1 MDKLPMRSRATNSM
15 ECTATFLAR
24 PWSEHL
30 DELARSAEQ
39 SLLIVSPFITRQP
52 LMHIA
57 SLLRERACPPNTLI
71 LTNLGNG
78 YRSGD
83 SLNVAALTEF
93 ADEIRSTSVAHLASL
108 HAKAYIADS
117 HAAIITS
124 ANLTH
129 YGLTRNLEYGVLFH
143 DKPSVTHLRNEFEAY
158 AAQGSRFPQDS
169 LREIALEAEQL
180 NVARK
185 EAQGSISREIRSK
198 LIKLEQRSKLYKARA
213 RGNTTNGIL
222 TDAILFLL
230 ERHGPLSTVNLHPH
244 VQRLHPDICDD
255 EIDRV
260 IGDVH
265 FGKRWKHYVRNAQ
278 QGLRRRGQI
287 ELRSDGRWHLLR

>member
-1 MDKLPMRSRATNSM
+1 MCGRATNPM
-15 ECTATFLAR
+15 EYMPIFLSR
-24 PWSEHL
+24 SWSEYL

-57 SLLRERACPPNTLI
+57 SLLRERTYPPQTLI

-83 SLNVAALTEF
+83 SLNVAALIEF
-93 ADEIRSTSVAHLASL
+93 ADEVQSASVTHLSSL
-108 HAKAYIADS
+108 HAKVYIADS

-129 YGLTRNLEYGVLFH
+129 YGLNKNLEYGVLFH
-143 DKPSVTHLRNEFEAY
+143 DEPSVNHLRNEFEGY
-158 AAQGSRFPQDS
+158 ASQGTVFPRDTLS
-169 LREIALEAEQL
+169 GIALESEQL
-180 NVARK
+180 NAARK
-185 EAQGSISREIRSK
+185 EAQGSINQEVKSRIN
-198 LIKLEQRSKLYKARA
+198 KLEQKSKLYEARA
-213 RGNTTNGIL
+213 QGNSTNGIL
-222 TDAILFLL
+222 ADAILFLL
-230 ERHGPLSTVNLHPH
+230 KQHGPLSTIALHPRI
-244 VQRLHPDICDD
+244 QRLHPDICDD
-255 EIDRV
+255 TIDRV

-278 QGLRRRGQI
+278 QGLKRRGQI
-287 ELRSDGRWHLLR
+287 ELLADGRWSLVG

>member
-1 MDKLPMRSRATNSM
+1 MKNSV
-15 ECTATFLAR
+15 TFLSR

-57 SLLRERACPPNTLI
+57 SLLRERVQPPQTLI

-83 SLNVAALTEF
+83 SLNVAALIEF
-93 ADEIRSTSVAHLASL
+93 ADEIRSASIAHLASL
-108 HAKAYIADS
+108 HAKAYVADS
-117 HAAIITS
+117 HSAIITS
-124 ANLTH
+124 ANLTNH
-129 YGLTRNLEYGVLFH
+129 GLTKNVEYGVLFH
-143 DKPSVTHLRNEFEAY
+143 DKRYATHLRNEFEGY
-158 AAQGSRFPQDS
+158 AAQGSQFPLDS

-185 EAQGSISREIRSK
+185 EAQGSINRETKSK
-198 LIKLEQRSKLYKARA
+198 LIKLEQRSRLYEARA
-213 RGNTTNGIL
+213 QDNSTNGIL
-222 TDAILFLL
+222 AGAILFLL

-244 VQRLHPDICDD
+244 IQRLHPDICDD
-255 EIDRV
+255 DIDRV

-278 QGLRRRGQI
+278 QGLKRRGQI